1 MRQIFDSDRIKLIT
15 TPEDKTR
22 LEVVSIMNG
31 NDTDIRSIFYERYDR
46 LDTAEFISK
55 IELNDKETIGFL
67 NLVNENLDK
76 TLFLDIAILKQFC
89 NQGLA
94 KRAIISLI
102 DSDYSNKYLVADTSK
117 ENISA
122 NRCFSFFGEPFYET
136 EDRSYYF
143 LGGRTS
149 YTDFINNEDYDKI
162 KTRQKVKSI
171 YDKR

>member
-1 MRQIFDSDRIKLIT
+1 MRQVFDSDRIKLIT
-15 TPEDKTR
+15 TPEDKIR
-22 LEVVSIMNG
+22 LEVASIMNG

-55 IELNDKETIGFL
+55 IELNERETIGFL

-89 NQGLA
+89 NQSLA
-94 KRAIISLI
+94 KRAIISLL
-102 DSDYSNKYLVADTSK
+102 DGDYPNRYLVADTYNG
-117 ENISA
+117 NIMA
-122 NRCFSFFGEPFYET
+122 NRCLSFFGDPFYKT

-149 YTDFINNEDYDKI
+149 YNDFINSEDYDKI

>member
-1 MRQIFDSDRIKLIT
+1 MRQVFDSDRIKLIT

-22 LEVVSIMNG
+22 LEVASIMNG

-102 DSDYSNKYLVADTSK
+102 NSDYSNKYLVADTSK
-117 ENISA
+117 DNISA
-122 NRCFSFFGEPFYET
+122 NRMLNFFGDSFYET

-149 YTDFINNEDYDKI
+149 YNYFINIKDYDKI
-162 KTRQKVKSI
+162 KTIQKLK
-171 YDKR
+171 

>member
-1 MRQIFDSDRIKLIT
+1 MRQVFDSDRIKLIT

-31 NDTDIRSIFYERYDR
+31 NDTDIRTIFYERYDR
-46 LDTAEFISK
+46 LDAAEFISK

-67 NLVNENLDK
+67 NLINENLDK
-76 TLFLDIAILKQFC
+76 TLFLDIAILKEFC
-89 NQGLA
+89 NQSLA
-94 KRAIISLI
+94 KRAIISLL

-136 EDRSYYF
+136 EDRVYYF

-149 YTDFINNEDYDKI
+149 YNDFINSKDYDKI
-162 KTRQKVKSI
+162 KTRQKVKSL
-171 YDKR
+171 YDRR

>member
-1 MRQIFDSDRIKLIT
+1 MRQVFDSDRIKLIT
-15 TPEDKTR
+15 KPEDKIR
-22 LEVVSIMNG
+22 LEVASIMNG

-55 IELNDKETIGFL
+55 IELNERETIGFL

-89 NQGLA
+89 NQSLA
-94 KRAIISLI
+94 KRAIISLL
-102 DSDYSNKYLVADTSK
+102 DGDYPNRYLVADTYN
-117 ENISA
+117 ENIMA
-122 NRCFSFFGEPFYET
+122 NRCLSFFGDPFYKT

-149 YTDFINNEDYDKI
+149 YNDFINSEDYDKI